1 MPVKAKFKNSIENL
15 KSELK
20 ERQER
25 LIKDWETAKRD
36 LKARQKLFTREIK
49 TKQDE
54 FFLEWDDVQE
64 RSKEK
69 LDQWLDRFEID
80 ELQTMLDRYKE
91 ENEPLET
98 IGDNDVLRQL
108 PSPRKLEM
116 TLQEAFEKRRSSRDF
131 SGEPIAEEMVAAL
144 LWAANG
150 INRKNFKRTTPS
162 ALNWQDVSVYVVQ
175 ANGIW
180 KYLPK
185 RHALLFIEGKDQRE
199 YFGEIKTWMKLASQ
213 HLVFVS
219 DARKTETFTTKL
231 IDKTFKVD
239 FSEGELNERARAINV
254 GVKVQAVYLAAV
266 AMGLGCTCRL
276 LVDDQKARELMK
288 LAPEEKIM
296 AICSVGEHPQKGNRY
311 VILRPH
317 APVAQLDRVPGYE
330 PGGRGFESYPAH
342 QIS

>member
-20 ERQER
+20 ERQGR

-54 FFLEWDDVQE
+54 FFLEWDEVQE

-219 DARKTETFTTKL
+219 DSRKTETFTTKL

-276 LVDDQKARELMK
+276 LADDQKARELMK

-296 AICSVGEHPQKGNRY
+296 AICSVGEHPASIFFL
-311 VILRPH
+311 VI
-317 APVAQLDRVPGYE
+317 
-330 PGGRGFESYPAH
+330 
-342 QIS
+342 

>member
-25 LIKDWETAKRD
+25 LIKDWESAKRD

-64 RSKEK
+64 RSREK

-80 ELQTMLDRYKE
+80 ELQAMLDRYKE

-98 IGDNDVLRQL
+98 IGENDVLRQL

-116 TLQEAFEKRRSSRDF
+116 TLQEALEKRRSSRDF

-199 YFGEIKTWMKLASQ
+199 HFGEIKTWMKLASQ

-231 IDKTFKVD
+231 LDKTFKVD

-288 LAPEEKIM
+288 LAPDEKIM
-296 AICSVGEHPQKGNRY
+296 AICSVGEHPASIFDY
-311 VILRPH
+311 I
-317 APVAQLDRVPGYE
+317 
-330 PGGRGFESYPAH
+330 
-342 QIS
+342 I

>member
-25 LIKDWETAKRD
+25 LIKDWESAKRD

-64 RSKEK
+64 RSREK

-80 ELQTMLDRYKE
+80 ELQAMLDRYKE

-98 IGDNDVLRQL
+98 IGENDVLRQL

-116 TLQEAFEKRRSSRDF
+116 TLQEALEKRRSSRDF

-296 AICSVGEHPQKGNRY
+296 AICSVGEHPASIFDH
-311 VILRPH
+311 VI
-317 APVAQLDRVPGYE
+317 
-330 PGGRGFESYPAH
+330 
-342 QIS
+342 

>member
-20 ERQER
+20 ERQGR

-54 FFLEWDDVQE
+54 FFLEWDEVQE

-219 DARKTETFTTKL
+219 DSRKTETFTTKL

-276 LVDDQKARELMK
+276 LADDQKARELMK

-296 AICSVGEHPQKGNRY
+296 AICSVGEHPASIFDH
-311 VILRPH
+311 VI
-317 APVAQLDRVPGYE
+317 
-330 PGGRGFESYPAH
+330 
-342 QIS
+342 

>member
-54 FFLEWDDVQE
+54 FFLEWDEVQE

-80 ELQTMLDRYKE
+80 ELQAMLDRYKE

-296 AICSVGEHPQKGNRY
+296 AICSVGEHPASIFDH
-311 VILRPH
+311 VI
-317 APVAQLDRVPGYE
+317 
-330 PGGRGFESYPAH
+330 
-342 QIS
+342 

>member
-54 FFLEWDDVQE
+54 FFLEWDEVQE

-98 IGDNDVLRQL
+98 IGENDVLRQL

-239 FSEGELNERARAINV
+239 FSEGELNERTRAINV

-296 AICSVGEHPQKGNRY
+296 AICSVGEHPASIFDH
-311 VILRPH
+311 VI
-317 APVAQLDRVPGYE
+317 
-330 PGGRGFESYPAH
+330 
-342 QIS
+342 

>member
-25 LIKDWETAKRD
+25 LIKDWESAKRD

-64 RSKEK
+64 RSREK

-80 ELQTMLDRYKE
+80 ELQAMLDRYKE

-98 IGDNDVLRQL
+98 IGENDVLRQL

-116 TLQEAFEKRRSSRDF
+116 TLQEALEKRRSSRDF

-199 YFGEIKTWMKLASQ
+199 HFGEIKNWMKLASQ

-231 IDKTFKVD
+231 LDKTFKVD

-288 LAPEEKIM
+288 LAPDEKIM
-296 AICSVGEHPQKGNRY
+296 AICSVGEHPASIFDH
-311 VILRPH
+311 VI
-317 APVAQLDRVPGYE
+317 
-330 PGGRGFESYPAH
+330 
-342 QIS
+342 

>member
-25 LIKDWETAKRD
+25 LIKDWESAKRN

-64 RSKEK
+64 RSREK

-80 ELQTMLDRYKE
+80 ELQAMLDRYKE

-98 IGDNDVLRQL
+98 IGENDVLRQL

-116 TLQEAFEKRRSSRDF
+116 TLQEALEKRRSSRDF

-199 YFGEIKTWMKLASQ
+199 HFGEIKTWMKLASQ

-231 IDKTFKVD
+231 LDKTFKVD

-288 LAPEEKIM
+288 LAPDEKIM
-296 AICSVGEHPQKGNRY
+296 AICSVGEHPASIFDH
-311 VILRPH
+311 VI
-317 APVAQLDRVPGYE
+317 
-330 PGGRGFESYPAH
+330 
-342 QIS
+342 

>member
-1 MPVKAKFKNSIENL
+1 MPVKTKFKNSIENL

-54 FFLEWDDVQE
+54 FFLEWDEVQE

-98 IGDNDVLRQL
+98 IGNNDVLRQL

-116 TLQEAFEKRRSSRDF
+116 SLQEALEKRRSSRDF

-199 YFGEIKTWMKLASQ
+199 HFGEIKTWMKLASQ

-219 DARKTETFTTKL
+219 DVRKTETFTTKL
-231 IDKTFKVD
+231 LDKTFKVD

-288 LAPEEKIM
+288 LAPDEKIM
-296 AICSVGEHPQKGNRY
+296 AICSVGEHPASIFDH
-311 VILRPH
+311 VI
-317 APVAQLDRVPGYE
+317 
-330 PGGRGFESYPAH
+330 
-342 QIS
+342 

>member
-20 ERQER
+20 ERQGR

-54 FFLEWDDVQE
+54 FFLEWDEVQE

-219 DARKTETFTTKL
+219 DSRKTETFTTKL

-296 AICSVGEHPQKGNRY
+296 AICSVGEHPASIFDH
-311 VILRPH
+311 VI
-317 APVAQLDRVPGYE
+317 
-330 PGGRGFESYPAH
+330 
-342 QIS
+342 

>member
-54 FFLEWDDVQE
+54 FFLEWDEVQE

-98 IGDNDVLRQL
+98 IGENDVLRQL

-116 TLQEAFEKRRSSRDF
+116 TLQEALEKRRSSRDF

-199 YFGEIKTWMKLASQ
+199 HFGEIKTWMKLASQ

-231 IDKTFKVD
+231 LDKTFKVD

-288 LAPEEKIM
+288 LAPDEKIM
-296 AICSVGEHPQKGNRY
+296 AICSVGEHPASIFDH
-311 VILRPH
+311 VI
-317 APVAQLDRVPGYE
+317 
-330 PGGRGFESYPAH
+330 
-342 QIS
+342 

>member
-20 ERQER
+20 ERQGR

-54 FFLEWDDVQE
+54 FFLEWDEVQE

-296 AICSVGEHPQKGNRY
+296 AICSVGEHPASIFDH
-311 VILRPH
+311 VI
-317 APVAQLDRVPGYE
+317 
-330 PGGRGFESYPAH
+330 
-342 QIS
+342 

>member
-1 MPVKAKFKNSIENL
+1 
-15 KSELK
+15 
-20 ERQER
+20 
-25 LIKDWETAKRD
+25 
-36 LKARQKLFTREIK
+36 
-49 TKQDE
+49 
-54 FFLEWDDVQE
+54 
-64 RSKEK
+64 
-69 LDQWLDRFEID
+69 
-80 ELQTMLDRYKE
+80 
-91 ENEPLET
+91 
-98 IGDNDVLRQL
+98 
-108 PSPRKLEM
+108 M

-131 SGEPIAEEMVAAL
+131 SGEPIAEEMVSAL

-296 AICSVGEHPQKGNRY
+296 AICSVGEHPASIFDH
-311 VILRPH
+311 VI
-317 APVAQLDRVPGYE
+317 
-330 PGGRGFESYPAH
+330 
-342 QIS
+342 

>member
-54 FFLEWDDVQE
+54 FFLEWDEVQE

-98 IGDNDVLRQL
+98 IGENDVLRQL

-116 TLQEAFEKRRSSRDF
+116 TLQEALEKRRSSRDF

-199 YFGEIKTWMKLASQ
+199 HFGEIKTWMKLASQ

-231 IDKTFKVD
+231 LDKTFKVD

-288 LAPEEKIM
+288 LAPDEKIM
-296 AICSVGEHPQKGNRY
+296 AICSVGEHPASIFDH
-311 VILRPH
+311 VICVTPQRL
-317 APVAQLDRVPGYE
+317 
-330 PGGRGFESYPAH
+330 
-342 QIS
+342 

>member
-98 IGDNDVLRQL
+98 IGENDVLRQL
-108 PSPRKLEM
+108 PSPQKLEM
-116 TLQEAFEKRRSSRDF
+116 SLQEALEKRRSSRDF

-199 YFGEIKTWMKLASQ
+199 HFGEIKTWMKLASQ

-231 IDKTFKVD
+231 LDKTFKVD

-276 LVDDQKARELMK
+276 LVDDPKARELMK
-288 LAPEEKIM
+288 LAPDEKIM
-296 AICSVGEHPQKGNRY
+296 AICSVGEHPASIFDH
-311 VILRPH
+311 VI
-317 APVAQLDRVPGYE
+317 
-330 PGGRGFESYPAH
+330 
-342 QIS
+342 

>member
-20 ERQER
+20 ERQGR

-54 FFLEWDDVQE
+54 FFLEWDEVQE

-219 DARKTETFTTKL
+219 DSRKTETFTTKL

-288 LAPEEKIM
+288 LAPDEKIM
-296 AICSVGEHPQKGNRY
+296 AICSVGEHPASIFDH
-311 VILRPH
+311 VI
-317 APVAQLDRVPGYE
+317 
-330 PGGRGFESYPAH
+330 
-342 QIS
+342 

>member
-64 RSKEK
+64 RSREK

-131 SGEPIAEEMVAAL
+131 SGEPIAEKMVAAL

-231 IDKTFKVD
+231 LDKTFKVD

-296 AICSVGEHPQKGNRY
+296 AICSVGEHPASIFDH
-311 VILRPH
+311 VI
-317 APVAQLDRVPGYE
+317 
-330 PGGRGFESYPAH
+330 
-342 QIS
+342 

>member
-91 ENEPLET
+91 ENEPLEA
-98 IGDNDVLRQL
+98 IGENDVLRQL

-116 TLQEAFEKRRSSRDF
+116 SLQEALEKRRSSRDF

-199 YFGEIKTWMKLASQ
+199 HFGEIKTWMKLASQ

-231 IDKTFKVD
+231 LDKTFKVD

-288 LAPEEKIM
+288 LAPDEKIM
-296 AICSVGEHPQKGNRY
+296 AICSVGEHPASIFDH
-311 VILRPH
+311 VI
-317 APVAQLDRVPGYE
+317 
-330 PGGRGFESYPAH
+330 
-342 QIS
+342 

>member
-1 MPVKAKFKNSIENL
+1 MPVKTKFKNSIENL

-54 FFLEWDDVQE
+54 FFLEWDEVQE

-116 TLQEAFEKRRSSRDF
+116 TLQEALEKRRSSRDF

-199 YFGEIKTWMKLASQ
+199 HFGEIKTWMKLASQ

-231 IDKTFKVD
+231 LDKTFKVD

-296 AICSVGEHPQKGNRY
+296 AICSVGEHPASIFDH
-311 VILRPH
+311 VI
-317 APVAQLDRVPGYE
+317 
-330 PGGRGFESYPAH
+330 
-342 QIS
+342 

>member
-25 LIKDWETAKRD
+25 LIKDWETAKLD

-54 FFLEWDDVQE
+54 FFLEWDEVQE

-219 DARKTETFTTKL
+219 DSRKTETFTTKL

-296 AICSVGEHPQKGNRY
+296 AICSVGEHPASIFDH
-311 VILRPH
+311 VI
-317 APVAQLDRVPGYE
+317 
-330 PGGRGFESYPAH
+330 
-342 QIS
+342 

>member
-25 LIKDWETAKRD
+25 LIKDWESAKRD

-64 RSKEK
+64 RSREK

-80 ELQTMLDRYKE
+80 ELQAMLDRYKE

-98 IGDNDVLRQL
+98 IGENDVLRQL

-116 TLQEAFEKRRSSRDF
+116 TLQEALEKRRSSRDF

-199 YFGEIKTWMKLASQ
+199 HFGEIKTWMKLASQ
-213 HLVFVS
+213 HLFFVS

-231 IDKTFKVD
+231 LDKTFKVD

-288 LAPEEKIM
+288 LAPDEKIM
-296 AICSVGEHPQKGNRY
+296 AICSVGEHPASIFDH
-311 VILRPH
+311 VI
-317 APVAQLDRVPGYE
+317 
-330 PGGRGFESYPAH
+330 
-342 QIS
+342 

>member
-1 MPVKAKFKNSIENL
+1 MPVKTKFKNSIENL

-54 FFLEWDDVQE
+54 FFLEWDEVQE

-116 TLQEAFEKRRSSRDF
+116 SLQEALEKRRSSRDF

-219 DARKTETFTTKL
+219 DSRKTETFTTKL

-296 AICSVGEHPQKGNRY
+296 AICSVGEHPASIFDH
-311 VILRPH
+311 VI
-317 APVAQLDRVPGYE
+317 
-330 PGGRGFESYPAH
+330 
-342 QIS
+342 

>member
-64 RSKEK
+64 RSREK

-80 ELQTMLDRYKE
+80 ELQPMLDRYKE

-231 IDKTFKVD
+231 LDKTFKVD

-296 AICSVGEHPQKGNRY
+296 AICSVGEHPASIFDH
-311 VILRPH
+311 VI
-317 APVAQLDRVPGYE
+317 
-330 PGGRGFESYPAH
+330 
-342 QIS
+342 

>member
-20 ERQER
+20 ERQEG
-25 LIKDWETAKRD
+25 LIKDWESAKRD

-64 RSKEK
+64 RSREK

-80 ELQTMLDRYKE
+80 ELQAMLDRYKE

-98 IGDNDVLRQL
+98 IGENDVLRQL

-116 TLQEAFEKRRSSRDF
+116 TLQEALEKRRSSRDF

-199 YFGEIKTWMKLASQ
+199 HFGEIKTWMKLASQ

-231 IDKTFKVD
+231 LDKTFKVD

-288 LAPEEKIM
+288 LAPDEKIM
-296 AICSVGEHPQKGNRY
+296 AICSVGEHPASIFDH
-311 VILRPH
+311 VI
-317 APVAQLDRVPGYE
+317 
-330 PGGRGFESYPAH
+330 
-342 QIS
+342 

>member
-36 LKARQKLFTREIK
+36 LKVRQKLFTREIK

-69 LDQWLDRFEID
+69 LDQWLDLFEID
-80 ELQTMLDRYKE
+80 ELQAMLDRYKE

-116 TLQEAFEKRRSSRDF
+116 TLQEALEKRRSSRDF

-219 DARKTETFTTKL
+219 DSRKTETFTTKL

-296 AICSVGEHPQKGNRY
+296 AICSVGEHPASIFDH
-311 VILRPH
+311 VI
-317 APVAQLDRVPGYE
+317 
-330 PGGRGFESYPAH
+330 
-342 QIS
+342 

>member
-25 LIKDWETAKRD
+25 LIKDWETAKLD

-54 FFLEWDDVQE
+54 FFLEWDEVQE

-296 AICSVGEHPQKGNRY
+296 AICSVGEHPASIFDH
-311 VILRPH
+311 VI
-317 APVAQLDRVPGYE
+317 
-330 PGGRGFESYPAH
+330 
-342 QIS
+342 

>member
-98 IGDNDVLRQL
+98 IGENDVLRQL

-116 TLQEAFEKRRSSRDF
+116 SLQEALEKRRSSRDF

-199 YFGEIKTWMKLASQ
+199 HFGEIKTWMKLASQ

-231 IDKTFKVD
+231 LDKTFKVD

-296 AICSVGEHPQKGNRY
+296 AICSVGEHPASIFDH
-311 VILRPH
+311 VI
-317 APVAQLDRVPGYE
+317 
-330 PGGRGFESYPAH
+330 
-342 QIS
+342 

>member
-25 LIKDWETAKRD
+25 LIKDWESAKRD

-80 ELQTMLDRYKE
+80 ELQAMLDRYKE

-98 IGDNDVLRQL
+98 IGENDVLRQL

-116 TLQEAFEKRRSSRDF
+116 TLQEALEKRRSSRDF

-199 YFGEIKTWMKLASQ
+199 HFGEIKTWMKLASQ

-231 IDKTFKVD
+231 LDKTFKVD

-288 LAPEEKIM
+288 LAPDEKIM
-296 AICSVGEHPQKGNRY
+296 AICSVGEHPASIFDH
-311 VILRPH
+311 VI
-317 APVAQLDRVPGYE
+317 
-330 PGGRGFESYPAH
+330 
-342 QIS
+342 

>member
-1 MPVKAKFKNSIENL
+1 MPVKAKFKNPIENL

-25 LIKDWETAKRD
+25 LIKDWESAKRD

-64 RSKEK
+64 RSREK

-80 ELQTMLDRYKE
+80 ELQAMLDRYKE

-98 IGDNDVLRQL
+98 IGENDVLRQL

-116 TLQEAFEKRRSSRDF
+116 TLQEALEKRRSSRDF

-199 YFGEIKTWMKLASQ
+199 HFGEIKTWMKLASQ

-231 IDKTFKVD
+231 LDKTFKVD

-288 LAPEEKIM
+288 LAPDEKIM
-296 AICSVGEHPQKGNRY
+296 AICSVGEHPASIFDH
-311 VILRPH
+311 VI
-317 APVAQLDRVPGYE
+317 
-330 PGGRGFESYPAH
+330 
-342 QIS
+342 

>member
-25 LIKDWETAKRD
+25 LIKDWESAKRD

-64 RSKEK
+64 RSREK

-98 IGDNDVLRQL
+98 IGENDVLRQL

-116 TLQEAFEKRRSSRDF
+116 TLQEALEKRRSSRDF

-199 YFGEIKTWMKLASQ
+199 HFGEIKTWMKLASQ

-231 IDKTFKVD
+231 LDKTFKVD

-288 LAPEEKIM
+288 LAPDEKIM
-296 AICSVGEHPQKGNRY
+296 AICSVGEHPASIFDH
-311 VILRPH
+311 VI
-317 APVAQLDRVPGYE
+317 
-330 PGGRGFESYPAH
+330 
-342 QIS
+342 

>member
-25 LIKDWETAKRD
+25 LIKDWESAKRD

-64 RSKEK
+64 RSREK

-80 ELQTMLDRYKE
+80 ELQAMLDRYKE
-91 ENEPLET
+91 ENEPLEA
-98 IGDNDVLRQL
+98 IGENDVLRQL
-108 PSPRKLEM
+108 PSPQKLEM

-231 IDKTFKVD
+231 IDKTFKVN

-296 AICSVGEHPQKGNRY
+296 AICSVGEHPASIFDH
-311 VILRPH
+311 VI
-317 APVAQLDRVPGYE
+317 
-330 PGGRGFESYPAH
+330 
-342 QIS
+342 

>member
-54 FFLEWDDVQE
+54 FFLEWDEVQE

-199 YFGEIKTWMKLASQ
+199 HFGEIKTWMKLASQ

-231 IDKTFKVD
+231 LDKTFKVD

-288 LAPEEKIM
+288 LAPDEKIM
-296 AICSVGEHPQKGNRY
+296 AICSVGEHPAS
-311 VILRPH
+311 IFDH
-317 APVAQLDRVPGYE
+317 A
-330 PGGRGFESYPAH
+330 
-342 QIS
+342 I